1 VLEQPTTGEIWA
13 MYSGPNYNASTSYCN
28 KIRCQWDMALQNRE
42 QVGSSFKP
50 YVLAM
55 ARTQGMN
62 VKTSTLDGASPLW
75 IPPVASPMIYASR
88 SQPASSGSWYQVGN
102 DVGDPPENGV
112 SVVTASALSLNT
124 AYADLYHR
132 VAGTDGQSMV
142 QMAQAFGV
150 DTNASGL
157 NTMRSEVG
165 TALGQASLTVA
176 EQAST
181 FATMANNGMYISQH
195 VVLEIDQGMTVT
207 TAKVVRRQVLTP
219 DEASDVAYALS
230 FDTKPGGTAANAGL
244 ADGRQIIAKTGTTN
258 LSQSAFFIGA
268 IPQFSLAVG
277 MFTNNQGCPANVS
290 GCVAAANQESA
301 PPAGVQTLYGLAGLQ
316 GYGGQEPASI
326 WHDFAQKE
334 FGSLPI
340 QSFPTPVFG
349 GTAWNLLG
357 PNNMPKPKPAV
368 TPTPTPTPT
377 TTCQG
382 FMTGSRCHPY
392 PTPTP
397 TNTQPTILPTAP
409 LPTPTKGKPGG

>member
-1 VLEQPTTGEIWA
+1 
-13 MYSGPNYNASTSYCN
+13 
-28 KIRCQWDMALQNRE
+28 MALQNRE

-50 YVLAM
+50 YVLAL
-55 ARTQGMN
+55 ARTQGMS

-75 IPPVASPMIYASR
+75 IPPVASPMTYASR
-88 SQPASSGSWYQVGN
+88 SQPGASGSWYQVGN

-132 VAGTDGQSMV
+132 VAGTDGQNMV
-142 QMAQAFGV
+142 QMAQSFGV
-150 DTNASGL
+150 DTSASGL

-195 VVLEIDQGMTVT
+195 VVLEVDQGMSVT

-244 ADGRQIIAKTGTTN
+244 ADGRPIIAKTGTTN

-277 MFTNNQGCPANVS
+277 MFTNQQGCPAAVS

-334 FGSLPI
+334 FASMPVQSL
-340 QSFPTPVFG
+340 PTPVFG

-357 PNNMPKPKPAV
+357 PNAILKPKPAV
-368 TPTPTPTPT
+368 TETPTPTPT

-382 FMTGSRCHPY
+382 FMTGRRCHPY

-409 LPTPTKGKPGG
+409 LPTATKGKPGG